1 LIPADVQGA
10 AIEGPRGFDVS
21 ARARGVSADAQMWA
35 GLVAEVAGL
44 VGLSDDSTD
53 ELRDEV
59 TMMLNAP
66 FVAPLLD
73 EGRQRPAVLA
83 IATGAKWVLRFMRE
97 RRQRNDIPA
106 DLPEKDAESEAPSAE
121 VK

>member
-1 LIPADVQGA
+1 MIPADVQGA
-10 AIEGPRGFDVS
+10 VPEGPRGFDV
-21 ARARGVSADAQMWA
+21 AGRARGVSADAQMWA

-97 RRQRNDIPA
+97 RRQRIPA
-106 DLPEKDAESEAPSAE
+106 DLPEKEAESENAPSAE